1 MPHSVEPPADSKA
14 TVTGRRGRP
23 RLYKDAAEKQ
33 RAHRLRVKQQLAQ
46 LKSMQSGGTETPP
59 RLSPP
64 LDKPQTGREM
74 LQALKANGFVGAW
87 KDRDDIG
94 DSVEFAR
101 ELRRRVW
108 RRGDPRSELPS
119 QTPM

>member
-1 MPHSVEPPADSKA
+1 
-14 TVTGRRGRP
+14 
-23 RLYKDAAEKQ
+23 
-33 RAHRLRVKQQLAQ
+33 
-46 LKSMQSGGTETPP
+46 
-59 RLSPP
+59 
-64 LDKPQTGREM
+64 M

-108 RRGDPRSELPS
+108 SREGTRSE
-119 QTPM
+119 

>member
-1 MPHSVEPPADSKA
+1 MPDAVEPLAASKA

-23 RLYKDAAEKQ
+23 RMYKDAAEKQ
-33 RAHRLRVKQQLAQ
+33 RAHRLRIKQKLAQ
-46 LKSMQSGGTETPP
+46 LKNMQSKGTEDSPHP
-59 RLSPP
+59 SPP
-64 LDKPQTGREM
+64 QEKPRTGREM

-87 KDRDDIG
+87 KNRDDIG

-108 RRGDPRSELPS
+108 SREESG
-119 QTPM
+119 

>member
-1 MPHSVEPPADSKA
+1 VPHSIEPPTDSKA

-23 RLYKDAAEKQ
+23 RIYKDAAEKQ
-33 RAHRLRVKQQLAQ
+33 RTYRLRVKQQLAQ
-46 LKSMQSGGTETPP
+46 LKSMQSMVAENSLRP
-59 RLSPP
+59 SPP
-64 LDKPQTGREM
+64 QDKPRTGREM

-108 RRGDPRSELPS
+108 SREDPRSE
-119 QTPM
+119 